1 MKKLLLLLLIVFC
14 VTSNTYSQEKQNGV
28 KLNPL
33 ALIIGAINVQ
43 YERAVSEKNSVQLG
57 LFIINLNIGDTK
69 LSGFGLTPEYR
80 FYLAKEALDGF
91 YAAPLINFNTLSL
104 SYDDGV
110 DSGEA
115 SLTTFGGGAKI
126 GWNWLLGDADN
137 FIIDLGLGANYS
149 GTSLNVKSGTEGNF
163 DFGAFD
169 GIRPI
174 LNFSIGYAF

>member
-1 MKKLLLLLLIVFC
+1 MKKLAVLFLIVLCFS
-14 VTSNTYSQEKQNGV
+14 SNIYGQEKQNGI

-33 ALIIGAINVQ
+33 ALIIGAVNVQ
-43 YERAVSEKNSVQLG
+43 YERAVSEKNSAQLG
-57 LFIINLNIGDTK
+57 LFFINFNIGDTK

-104 SYDDGV
+104 DVSAGTTDG
-110 DSGEA
+110 SA
-115 SLTTFGGGAKI
+115 TLTTFGGGAKI

-149 GTSLNVKSGTEGNF
+149 GTNLNVKSGNESDF
-163 DFGAFD
+163 EFGAFD
-169 GIRPI
+169 GLRPV